1 VTSGGE
7 YLLDNRAG
15 DAGQRFAAL
24 SALFDPVTFRHV
36 SALGIAPG
44 WRCWEV
50 GAGGPSVATWLA
62 DRSGPHGRV
71 VATDIE
77 PSGITPPDGARVE
90 VHRHDVAHDE
100 PPGDGFDLVHA
111 RLVLVHVP
119 DRDEALRRMVGSLRP
134 GGQLLI
140 EDFDVALQPLA
151 CPAANGPDEELA
163 NRIRAGFVALL
174 AQRGVD
180 LEYGRK
186 LPGLLRALGLAD
198 VAADAYFPVA
208 LAAGGALDAANVMQV
223 RDGLVAQGHATGE
236 EVERH
241 LAALAEG
248 RLDVAVPPLVS
259 VWGRRP
265 G

>member
-1 VTSGGE
+1 VP
-7 YLLDNRAG
+7 A
-15 DAGQRFAAL
+15 
-24 SALFDPVTFRHV
+24 
-36 SALGIAPG
+36 
-44 WRCWEV
+44 
-50 GAGGPSVATWLA
+50 WLA
-62 DRSGPHGRV
+62 DRVGRDGRV

-77 PSGITPPDGARVE
+77 PSGITPRDGVPVE
-90 VHRHDVAHDE
+90 VRRHDVAHDE

-119 DRDEALRRMVGSLRP
+119 DRDAAIQRMAASLRP
-134 GGQLLI
+134 GGCLLI

-151 CPAANGPDEELA
+151 CPDAAGPDQALA

-174 AQRGVD
+174 GQRGVD

-186 LPGLLRALGLAD
+186 LPGILRALGLAD

-208 LAAGGALDAANVMQV
+208 LPAGAALDAANVAQV

-236 EVERH
+236 EIERH

-248 RLDVAVPPLVS
+248 QLDVAVPPLVS
-259 VWGRRP
+259 AWGRRP
-265 G
+265 